1 MITKIEYNVLKS
13 LNENIKDYYIIK
25 HNNGQLFLKKML
37 ITTLFVL
44 WDETPV
50 QKFNVLDSIDF
61 SMFSEIFTSILND
74 DNHRQVIDYIKEF
87 EEHRGV
93 K

>member
-37 ITTLFVL
+37 ITTLFAFPKI
-44 WDETPV
+44 TGK
-50 QKFNVLDSIDF
+50 QCHVLDSIDF
-61 SMFSEIFTSILND
+61 SMFSKVFTSIPND

-87 EEHRGV
+87 EEYRGV